1 MFVTNHLNLMFSL
14 AAGLITPPS
23 GFGDKYYKD
32 TLSAYPGWIPLFIEK
47 IPKSAINISV
57 AEATHLRPVIV
68 KINRDNLAPWIMLR
82 NDDSANPPVIV
93 KMNRDNLDCK
103 DLNDQGV
110 FRDSDLFPE
119 TKKEKSNTKTCL
131 LVQGAISTPRIELIY
146 TQSDEDLASILSQAQ
161 LRNNVPLP
169 SGIIKRKKTLFDGA
183 LKRWKWQSGGERD
196 DGNTPIHLAQAT
208 GGILAM
214 LYHVK
219 DKGEIATQSHKT
231 AFETESQEPPV
242 PGLGEWMRN
251 GSIIPW
257 SQSVHGY
264 LLWSI
269 VEKVAE
275 HRNQCNDND
284 LDGIV
289 LDLLER
295 VPEEIRSQTTSLCK
309 TLGELS
315 GLGGMTIPEYFHRH
329 KSPFEHAL
337 ILFFLRRSF
346 QDLSD
351 SDKELISDEDWV
363 YSAILFGARSG
374 WLRLPL
380 EMRGSKDLQEKI
392 SDCMASFC
400 NRISS

>member
-1 MFVTNHLNLMFSL
+1 MRGVQIFNRMSKKSSESGLFVTNHLNLMFSL

-47 IPKSAINISV
+47 IPESAINISV
-57 AEATHLRPVIV
+57 DEATHLRPVIV
-68 KINRDNLAPWIMLR
+68 KINRDNL
-82 NDDSANPPVIV
+82 
-93 KMNRDNLDCK
+93 DCK
-103 DLNDQGV
+103 DLNRVRGI
-110 FRDSDLFPE
+110 FRQLDLFPE
-119 TKKEKSNTKTCL
+119 TIQKKLNTKTCL
-131 LVQGAISTPRIELIY
+131 LVQGAISTSRIELIY
-146 TQSDEDLASILSQAQ
+146 TQSDEDMASILSQAQ

-169 SGIIKRKKTLFDGA
+169 SGIIKRRKTLFSTS
-183 LKRWKWQSGGERD
+183 LKKWNWQSRGERD
-196 DGNTPIHLAQAT
+196 DGDTPIHLVQAT

-231 AFETESQEPPV
+231 AFEPELQESPV